1 MTEYKPVW
9 YAMDVPDE
17 GPWEFSKY
25 KEYFDY
31 QIENKLSYKSYGFLR
46 IYFDTVDNL
55 SVYGSLNILRAFTE
69 MAQQIF
75 NMSTT
80 LNIGYRYFSLDGF
93 DKYEFGDTT
102 DLESI
107 ANKCYMDNRSRM
119 RIKFWIKRLCG
130 DDTKTKKTINAMIST
145 EGDYMGSKKAFNNA
159 SAKFK
164 KNMGD
169 AVLMPYKD
177 DTLLC
182 IIPEGKTV
190 TVRSGNPQYDTP
202 MEFRIDGTLI
212 MVHNMSKDDRYR
224 QNSNW
229 DTLQLDPEYE
239 HNHFCCK
246 CNYSELPGKTSNTI
260 IDIGERHIK
269 RLDIIGNEIIF
280 QSEDSLKKVVELKRT
295 DNVEEINWIIEEVE
309 NYED

>member
-1 MTEYKPVW
+1 MI
-9 YAMDVPDE
+9 
-17 GPWEFSKY
+17 FS
-25 KEYFDY
+25 
-31 QIENKLSYKSYGFLR
+31 
-46 IYFDTVDNL
+46 
-55 SVYGSLNILRAFTE
+55 
-69 MAQQIF
+69 
-75 NMSTT
+75 
-80 LNIGYRYFSLDGF
+80 
-93 DKYEFGDTT
+93 
-102 DLESI
+102 ES
-107 ANKCYMDNRSRM
+107 
-119 RIKFWIKRLCG
+119 
-130 DDTKTKKTINAMIST
+130 
-145 EGDYMGSKKAFNNA
+145 DYMGSKKGFRNA

-177 DTLLC
+177 ETILC
-182 IIPEGKTV
+182 IIPKGKTV

-212 MVHNMSKDDRYR
+212 MVHNMSKDDCYR
-224 QNSNW
+224 ENSNW

-246 CNYSELPGKTSNTI
+246 CNYRELPGKTSNTI
-260 IDIGERHIK
+260 IDIGERHIR

-280 QSEDSLKKVVELKRT
+280 PSEDALKKVVELRRS